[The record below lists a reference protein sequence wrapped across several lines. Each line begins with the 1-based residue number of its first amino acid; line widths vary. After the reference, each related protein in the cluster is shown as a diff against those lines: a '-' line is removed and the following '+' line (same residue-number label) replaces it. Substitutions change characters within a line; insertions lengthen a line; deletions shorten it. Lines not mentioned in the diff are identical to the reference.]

1 MDKCSH
7 AKESSINVGDTV
19 IIKQPKHN
27 KLTSKFK
34 ANHLLYIAQ
43 I

>member
-1 MDKCSH
+1 MVKSIP
-7 AKESSINVGDTV
+7 AETFINVLPFSLFASV
-19 IIKQPKHN
+19 
-27 KLTSKFK
+27 K